1 MPGFQWALAPLP
13 WVLLHRLQAV
23 SCGLAA
29 VEAGVGVPGP
39 LFARQCHRAESAT
52 LNAELEIGIETE
64 TGTLTVNAHG
74 ETTLIEAFSAL
85 DALPAWAIALGPPHA
100 RNGPD
105 CCPTALRRPGSARI
119 EFVTC
124 FGCARGCVERAHGGH
139 RRASENR
146 RTVDSTHERARG
158 E

>member
-1 MPGFQWALAPLP
+1 MLF
-13 WVLLHRLQAV
+13 HRLQVA

-39 LFARQCHRAESAT
+39 LFARQRHRAESAT
-52 LNAELEIGIETE
+52 LNAELEVGIETE
-64 TGTLTVNAHG
+64 TETLTVNGHG

-100 RNGPD
+100 RDGPD

-124 FGCARGCVERAHGGH
+124 FGYARGCVERGHGGH
-139 RRASENR
+139 RRVSENR
-146 RTVDSTHERARG
+146 RTVDSTHE
-158 E
+158 